1 MRRSRGL
8 TAALVL
14 SLAGAGTGIGL
25 VMMPEASA
33 VTSPVAFTADD
44 LPTWQPNGIVWAMA
58 QANGTVFAGG
68 TFSAVRPPEG
78 AGSGT
83 EQEAVNFVALDAAT
97 GAPTACKLSFTIS
110 EGTATVRSL
119 VVSKDE
125 KTLYAAGY
133 FGAVNGTP
141 VSSVAAIDIAGCTP
155 KASFHPS
162 FPATVRALAVTDDTL
177 YAAGDFGTVE
187 DQTRERFAA
196 VDATTGALKPFTANA
211 DEPGRAVEVT
221 PDGKNVVL
229 GGDFFSV
236 NNANSHALAVVNATT
251 GALTKTY
258 PNGYFPTNSVVK
270 DIATDETGIYTGS
283 EGSGGG
289 VFDGRSGIKLTDFTE
304 KWRDRCLGATQY
316 VLPYQGVLYSSSH
329 AHDCSTEL
337 EYPDGRRRHLL
348 AQPTDH
354 QGTPPAPVDGYVRGP
369 GKLGWFPDTNDGLGE
384 GIGPRV
390 MAVATKNDVQYMWVG
405 GEFTTVNGVEQQSL
419 TRFASTGD
427 VGAPTT
433 PVASAASV
441 KPGEAQVRWRT
452 SYDLD
457 DSKLTYKIYRNGSG
471 TPVHTMTA
479 NSVEFE
485 RPQASWTDTTVKA
498 GQSYT
503 YRVTATDAAG
513 NTSALS
519 ATASV
524 TVPAS
529 VQAYPNQVRTD
540 GASLYWRY
548 DDTVTPYVADSSNGG
563 NTSGIH
569 VNGPALRQA
578 PGAVTGASTAIGF
591 NGSDEQLYSDRRQ
604 FVGSAYTLE
613 TWFKTGT
620 TRGGKLIGFGN
631 NTTRNSASYDKQIYM
646 TNTGRLVFG
655 VYNGSTRTITTSGW
669 FDTYN
674 DNKWHHVVATQGPA
688 GMALYV
694 DGQNKGTLSGVTTH
708 QNYAGYWHVGGDN
721 LASWPTRPTSN
732 FFAGQIDE
740 TAVYPTALSQSQVQN
755 HYNLA
760 KAPSDSVSEVSA
772 TEDTYVNQG
781 APSASYGTSTSMA
794 VRGSGSLYESYLRFN
809 LPAAPAGQV
818 LKAASLQI
826 KTSTAA
832 NSGTADTVSV
842 VPVTGSW
849 SGTSTFATKPTVGTT
864 ALGTLAGVPEG
875 SAIHNIDLNTAT
887 LAAALGT
894 SNYSLALTSNGSDPL
909 WLWSSESTAAE
920 GTPQL
925 ILTFGPQ

>member
-8 TAALVL
+8 TAALAF
-14 SLAGAGTGIGL
+14 SLAAGGAGVGVL
-25 VMMPEASA
+25 LMPQASA
-33 VTSPVAFTADD
+33 VTAPVGFTADD

-58 QANGTVFAGG
+58 QAGGTVFAGG

-83 EQEAVNFVALDAAT
+83 EQEAVNFAALDAAT
-97 GAPTACKLSFTIS
+97 GAPTDCKLSFTVG
-110 EGTATVRSL
+110 EGTATVRAL

-133 FGAVNGTP
+133 FGAVNGVP
-141 VSSVAAIDIAGCTP
+141 VNSVAAIDIESCAP
-155 KASFHPS
+155 KPAFHPA

-196 VDATTGALKPFTANA
+196 VDAATGALKPFTANA

-221 PDGKNVVL
+221 PDGKNVVI
-229 GGDFFSV
+229 GGDFFTV
-236 NNANSHALAVVNATT
+236 NGANSHALAVVDATT

-270 DIATDETGIYTGS
+270 DIATDATGIYTGS

-289 VFDGRSGIKLTDFTE
+289 VFDGRSGIRLTDFSE

-316 VLPYQGVLYSSSH
+316 VLPYDGVLYSSSH

-337 EYPDGRRRHLL
+337 EYPDGKRHFLL

-354 QGTPPAPVDGYVRGP
+354 TGAAPAPEGGYVRGP
-369 GKLGWFPDTNDGLGE
+369 GKLGWHPTANDGLGE

-390 MAVATKNDVQYMWVG
+390 MSVAEKDGVRYMWVG
-405 GEFTTVNGVEQQSL
+405 GEFTLINGKEQQAL

-427 VGAPTT
+427 VGAPTV
-433 PVASAASV
+433 PVASADSV

-452 SYDLD
+452 SYDAD

-471 TPVHTMTA
+471 TPIATVA
-479 NSVEFE
+479 ADSLEWE

-498 GQSYT
+498 GQSYS

-519 ATASV
+519 ATATV
-524 TVPAS
+524 AVPAS
-529 VQAYPNQVRTD
+529 VQSYPNQVRTD

-548 DDTVTPYVADSSNGG
+548 DDKVTPFVADSSVSG
-563 NTSGIH
+563 NTSGLHI
-569 VNGPALRQA
+569 NAPALRQT
-578 PGAVTGASTAIGF
+578 PGAVTGASTAIAF
-591 NGSDEQLYSDRRQ
+591 NGTSQKLHSDKRQ
-604 FVGSAYTLE
+604 FVGASYTLE
-613 TWFKTGT
+613 TWFKTNT

-631 NTTRNSASYDKQIYM
+631 NTTRNSGSYDKQIYM
-646 TNTGRLVFG
+646 TNAGRLAFG
-655 VYNGSTRTITTSGW
+655 VYNGSTRTITTGL

-674 DNKWHHVVATQGPA
+674 DNKWHHVVATQGPS

-694 DGQNKGTLSGVTTH
+694 DGQNKGTLGYTTH
-708 QNYAGYWHVGGDN
+708 QNYAGFWHVGGDN
-721 LASWPTRPTSN
+721 LANWPNRPTSN
-732 FFAGQIDE
+732 FFAGLIDE
-740 TAVYPTALSQSQVQN
+740 TAVYPSALTQSQVQN

-772 TEDTYVNQG
+772 TEDTYINQG
-781 APSASYGTSTSMA
+781 APSTSYGTSTSMA

-832 NSGTADTVSV
+832 GAGTADTISV
-842 VPVTGSW
+842 VPVDEPW
-849 SGTSTFATKPTVGTT
+849 SGTSTFATKPALGSP
-864 ALGTLAGVPEG
+864 ALGTLAGVPDG
-875 SAIHNIDLNTAT
+875 SAIHSIDLDTAKVS
-887 LAAALGT
+887 AALGT
-894 SNYSLALTSNGSDPL
+894 ADYSLGLTTNGSDAL